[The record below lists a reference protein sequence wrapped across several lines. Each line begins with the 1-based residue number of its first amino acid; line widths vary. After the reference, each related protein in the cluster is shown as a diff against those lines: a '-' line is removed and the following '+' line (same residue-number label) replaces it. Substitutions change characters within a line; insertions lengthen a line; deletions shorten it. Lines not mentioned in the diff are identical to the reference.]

1 VRRRWTEGV
10 LVKRRPFTIAE
21 AREQGYRRALE
32 HAGYTPGS
40 VEIAVKRD
48 RDWIDRGEGG

>member
-1 VRRRWTEGV
+1 MKLRWFGGV
-10 LVKRRPFTIAE
+10 LVERRPFTIAE

-40 VEIAVKRD
+40 VEIAVKRN
-48 RDWIDRGEGG
+48 RDWIDRGERA